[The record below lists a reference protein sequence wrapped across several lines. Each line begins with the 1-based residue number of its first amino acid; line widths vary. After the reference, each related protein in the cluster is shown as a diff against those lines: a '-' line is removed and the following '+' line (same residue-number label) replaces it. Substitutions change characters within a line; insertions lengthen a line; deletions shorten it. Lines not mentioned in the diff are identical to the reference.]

1 MREEGK
7 TCGSLLAK
15 HFTPWAARPLAAAGA
30 GRSHTLTLSQTPT
43 GIDKGY
49 DKDNSRTH
57 ALTHSRTP
65 PLPHTHTHTPTRDQL
80 SSRQTSQP
88 SFIENAAIISPNS
101 GRCLRGH
108 AKNAAAIW
116 RLLSMDTAASS
127 APLAGT
133 ELTTRK
139 VCERI
144 KRGSGFLV
152 PSACGGSHRRPEE
165 VVMVEVG
172 TAVVEA
178 VCYECG

>member
-15 HFTPWAARPLAAAGA
+15 RFTPWAARPLAAAGA
-30 GRSHTLTLSQTPT
+30 GRSHTLTHSHTPT

-65 PLPHTHTHTPTRDQL
+65 PLPHTPTRDRL

-101 GRCLRGH
+101 GKNLRYH
-108 AKNAAAIW
+108 AENASAIW
-116 RLLSMDTAASS
+116 RLLISDTTASS
-127 APLAGT
+127 AAASRNRAYNSESLRANQ
-133 ELTTRK
+133 K
-139 VCERI
+139 RI
-144 KRGSGFLV
+144 RGLRRVSVRRIASSPRGSRHG
-152 PSACGGSHRRPEE
+152 
-165 VVMVEVG
+165 
-172 TAVVEA
+172 
-178 VCYECG
+178 